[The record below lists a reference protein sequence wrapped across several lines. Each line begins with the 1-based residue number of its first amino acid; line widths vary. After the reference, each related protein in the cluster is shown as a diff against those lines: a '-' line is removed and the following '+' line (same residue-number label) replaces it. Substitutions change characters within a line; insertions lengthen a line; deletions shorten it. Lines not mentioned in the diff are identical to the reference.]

1 MTMPNRFVFL
11 LATLL
16 AALLVMPGV
25 ARADDYRLRA
35 LMMIQNDFQAKGQA
49 GLDRLETDSLQH
61 VCNKYSD
68 KPPEP
73 LLRLVEADQ
82 LATVKY
88 PADGRLMGDWREG
101 EKIAQSGR
109 GFTWT
114 DKPGLPVGGN
124 CYNCHEISPRELSF
138 GTLGPSLRN
147 FGKIRGNTPEMRQ
160 YVFGKIFNAKSFNA
174 CSAMPRFG
182 YIGALNEE
190 QIRHL
195 VALLLDPE
203 SPVNQ

>member
-1 MTMPNRFVFL
+1 MPNRFVFL
-11 LATLL
+11 LA
-16 AALLVMPGV
+16 ALLVIAGV

-68 KPPEP
+68 KPPEA

-88 PADGRLMGDWREG
+88 PADGRLLGDWREG

-124 CYNCHEISPRELSF
+124 CYNCHEISPKELSF

-147 FGKIRGNTPEMRQ
+147 FGKNRGNTAEMRQ
-160 YVFGKIFNAKSFNA
+160 YVFSKIFNAKSFNA

>member
-1 MTMPNRFVFL
+1 MTEFKKIGA
-11 LATLL
+11 LAL
-16 AALLVMPGV
+16 AASAMLFASNV
-25 ARADDYRLRA
+25 RADEDHRSRA
-35 LMMIQNDFQAKGQA
+35 IAMVKGDFQAKGQA
-49 GLDRLETDSLQH
+49 GLDRLETDGLQH
-61 VCNKYSD
+61 VCNKYANN
-68 KPPEP
+68 PPHE
-73 LLRLVEADQ
+73 LAALIANDQ

-88 PADGRLMGDWREG
+88 PADGKLMGNWKEG

-114 DKPGLPVGGN
+114 DKAGLPVGGN

-147 FGKIRGNTPEMRQ
+147 IGKLRGNTPEMQ
-160 YVFGKIFNAKSFNA
+160 KYVFSKIYNAKSYNV

-182 YIGALNEE
+182 HIGALNEQ
-190 QIRHL
+190 QIKDL

-203 SPVNQ
+203 SPVNK